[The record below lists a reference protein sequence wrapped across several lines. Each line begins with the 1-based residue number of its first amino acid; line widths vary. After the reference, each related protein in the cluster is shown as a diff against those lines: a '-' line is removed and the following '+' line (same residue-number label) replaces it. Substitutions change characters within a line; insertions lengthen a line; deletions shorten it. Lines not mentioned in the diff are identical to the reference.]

1 MHLVAHSPRATA
13 VDDGLGVDRLLTS
26 LSPRFA
32 SLELEQLAS
41 ALDFALEQVCLA
53 INADQQHDPKAA
65 PTRS

>member
-1 MHLVAHSPRATA
+1 MTA
-13 VDDGLGVDRLLTS
+13 LGVDRLLTS

-53 INADQQHDPKAA
+53 INTDAARFESA